1 MRRDRRELTV
11 RPIPPYRQEPVLVTV
26 AHGSRDD
33 RSAATIRTLVGAIP
47 GARVSFLDLS
57 QPLLADVL
65 RSLPAEGHREAVVVP
80 LLLGSA
86 YHARVDLPALL
97 ARAPAGLQVSIS
109 DVLGTPTVLEE
120 VALDRLAATGAD
132 LADPRLGVVVAAV
145 GSSHAP
151 ANAAV
156 ARLARRWQ
164 ARHGFLAIP
173 AFVGGTPSADRPDV
187 PAAIARLR
195 ARGAREIAVAS
206 WFLAPGRLPD
216 RVAAQAP
223 GTRIAP
229 PLAPDPRIT
238 ALILRRYSETA
249 YRPAES
255 A

>member
-1 MRRDRRELTV
+1 MRHDGRELTV
-11 RPIPPYRQEPVLVTV
+11 RPIPRYHQEPVLVTV
-26 AHGSRDD
+26 AHGSRDG
-33 RSAATIRTLVGAIP
+33 RSAATIRALVDEIP

-57 QPLLADVL
+57 RPLLADVL
-65 RSLPAEGHREAVVVP
+65 RALPAEGHREAVVVP

-86 YHARVDLPALL
+86 YHANVDLPALL
-97 ARAPAGLQVSIS
+97 ARAPAGLRVSVS
-109 DVLGTPTVLEE
+109 DVLGTPAALAD

-132 LADPRLGVVVAAV
+132 LADPHLGVVVAAV
-145 GSSHAP
+145 GSSHVP
-151 ANAAV
+151 ANATV

-164 ARHGFLAIP
+164 ACHGFLATP
-173 AFVGGTPSADRPDV
+173 AFAGGTPSAGRPDV
-187 PAAIARLR
+187 AAAIARLR

-223 GTRIAP
+223 GARIAA

-238 ALILRRYSETA
+238 ALILRRYAETA

>member
-1 MRRDRRELTV
+1 MTV
-11 RPIPPYRQEPVLVTV
+11 RPIPRYRQEPVLVTV
-26 AHGSRDD
+26 AHGSRDG
-33 RSAATIRTLVGAIP
+33 RSAATIRALVGEIP

-57 QPLLADVL
+57 HPLLADVL

-86 YHARVDLPALL
+86 YHARIDLPALL
-97 ARAPAGLQVSIS
+97 TRAPAGLRVSVS
-109 DVLGTPTVLEE
+109 DVLGTTTTLAN

-164 ARHGFLAIP
+164 ARHGFLAAP
-173 AFVGGTPSADRPDV
+173 AFVGGTPAAGRPDI

-206 WFLAPGRLPD
+206 WFLAPGFLLD

-223 GTRIAP
+223 DARIAA

-238 ALILRRYSETA
+238 ALVLRRYTETA
-249 YRPAES
+249 YQRAES